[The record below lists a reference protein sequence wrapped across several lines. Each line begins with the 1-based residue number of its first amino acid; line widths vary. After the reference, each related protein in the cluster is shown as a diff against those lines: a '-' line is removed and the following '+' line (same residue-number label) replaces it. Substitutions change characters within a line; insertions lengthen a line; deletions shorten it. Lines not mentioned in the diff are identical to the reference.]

1 MNILD
6 RGSAPIP
13 QTGNKS
19 TTNKPGA
26 KQEASKKNNNIGKK
40 RSTRIATHEANLRME
55 TTTCEANLSTEN
67 INKKC

>member
-19 TTNKPGA
+19 TTNKPRA
-26 KQEASKKNNNIGKK
+26 KQEASKRKNIGKK

-55 TTTCEANLSTEN
+55 TATCEANLSMEN